1 MGLDFRHILRGGATQ
16 MAVGAIY
23 FALAKAGLEFASI
36 NASATPIWPPTGF
49 AIAAVLLF
57 GYRVAPAV
65 FAGAFLANVT
75 TAGTVATSMAIGLGN
90 TAECL
95 LIGYLVNTGSG
106 GRATFETP
114 SRVAFFALACLFPT
128 AISATI
134 GAVTLAASG
143 FAGDAEILHL
153 WLTWWMG
160 DLAGA
165 LVVGPAVV
173 LWWLHPRENLSAA
186 ELAETLAIY
195 ASACAV
201 GLLAF
206 SPIGDS
212 SAVREPLGFLAIL
225 PLLWAA
231 LRRTQRDTISVALI
245 LCAFAIWGTLSGAGP
260 FARATI
266 NESLLM
272 LLAFMTSVALPS
284 LTLSAAI
291 AVRRAAD
298 RDLRLSHDLQ
308 IAHMRIGQQLAKLG
322 SWLWDVRDN
331 RVVWSPGL
339 FELYGIRDGEFDGTF
354 DGFLARLHPDD
365 RDRVKSSVLQA
376 LNEGTSFRIEERIL
390 HSSGET
396 RHLSTAGEVIRD
408 DRGEVRYL
416 VGACQDVTEQKRAET
431 ALHDSELQYQMLV
444 NSVQDYAIYMLDPT
458 GRIVSWNSGAAR
470 IKKYTADEIIGQNF
484 SRFFTEEDRARAEP
498 QRILGIA
505 ASEGRFESEVRRV
518 RKTGERFWAHVVID
532 PIRDRDGRLVG
543 YAKVTRDITE
553 RKEAQAALERVR
565 EQLTQSQKM
574 EAIGQLTGGIAHD
587 FNNLLMIVSGY
598 TQILQRGLSE
608 PRQLRAIEAIRAA
621 AERGAS
627 LTRQLLTFSRRQ
639 ALNPIVIDVPRQ
651 LDAVRDMLTRTLPG
665 NIVVNL
671 DVPPDTW
678 RTKVDIGE
686 FELALVNIAVN
697 ARDAMPKGGVITIA
711 ARNRNLLPD
720 EITPL
725 QGEFVALSISDT
737 GTGIPADILGR
748 VFEPFF
754 TTKTTGKGTGLGLS
768 QVYGFAHQSGGA
780 AVIESTQGRGTTLTI
795 YLPRSEAA
803 LAQPEAVPLRDD
815 TKRLSGIALMVED
828 NAEVAAVT
836 ASMLEQAG
844 CEVVH
849 VDNAEGALK
858 RLRTGRFDIVISDI
872 VMPGGMDGV
881 QLAHKIRAQH
891 PELPI
896 LLMSGYSEAIV
907 LAAPSFALLRKPF
920 DAADLTRAVRDA
932 IARHNIARPS
942 SASAAG

>member
-1 MGLDFRHILRGGATQ
+1 
-16 MAVGAIY
+16 
-23 FALAKAGLEFASI
+23 
-36 NASATPIWPPTGF
+36 
-49 AIAAVLLF
+49 
-57 GYRVAPAV
+57 
-65 FAGAFLANVT
+65 
-75 TAGTVATSMAIGLGN
+75 
-90 TAECL
+90 
-95 LIGYLVNTGSG
+95 
-106 GRATFETP
+106 
-114 SRVAFFALACLFPT
+114 
-128 AISATI
+128 
-134 GAVTLAASG
+134 
-143 FAGDAEILHL
+143 
-153 WLTWWMG
+153 
-160 DLAGA
+160 
-165 LVVGPAVV
+165 
-173 LWWLHPRENLSAA
+173 
-186 ELAETLAIY
+186 
-195 ASACAV
+195 
-201 GLLAF
+201 
-206 SPIGDS
+206 
-212 SAVREPLGFLAIL
+212 
-225 PLLWAA
+225 
-231 LRRTQRDTISVALI
+231 
-245 LCAFAIWGTLSGAGP
+245 
-260 FARATI
+260 
-266 NESLLM
+266 
-272 LLAFMTSVALPS
+272 
-284 LTLSAAI
+284 
-291 AVRRAAD
+291 
-298 RDLRLSHDLQ
+298 
-308 IAHMRIGQQLAKLG
+308 
-322 SWLWDVRDN
+322 
-331 RVVWSPGL
+331 
-339 FELYGIRDGEFDGTF
+339 
-354 DGFLARLHPDD
+354 
-365 RDRVKSSVLQA
+365 
-376 LNEGTSFRIEERIL
+376 
-390 HSSGET
+390 
-396 RHLSTAGEVIRD
+396 
-408 DRGEVRYL
+408 
-416 VGACQDVTEQKRAET
+416 
-431 ALHDSELQYQMLV
+431 
-444 NSVQDYAIYMLDPT
+444 
-458 GRIVSWNSGAAR
+458 
-470 IKKYTADEIIGQNF
+470 
-484 SRFFTEEDRARAEP
+484 
-498 QRILGIA
+498 
-505 ASEGRFESEVRRV
+505 
-518 RKTGERFWAHVVID
+518 
-532 PIRDRDGRLVG
+532 
-543 YAKVTRDITE
+543 
-553 RKEAQAALERVR
+553 
-565 EQLTQSQKM
+565 
-574 EAIGQLTGGIAHD
+574 
-587 FNNLLMIVSGY
+587 
-598 TQILQRGLSE
+598 
-608 PRQLRAIEAIRAA
+608 
-621 AERGAS
+621 
-627 LTRQLLTFSRRQ
+627 
-639 ALNPIVIDVPRQ
+639 
-651 LDAVRDMLTRTLPG
+651 VRDMLTRTLPG